1 MSNTTLK
8 KKRQKK
14 STKSS
19 KTSSSRS
26 KLVYEV
32 ETVKK
37 GRKYSFQ
44 VIEHFK
50 DNTKVVNTFDIKGQ
64 AKEFADFHNKKQVWL
79 VNGGIPNFLCLT

>member
-37 GRKYSFQ
+37 GRKYRFQ
-44 VIEHFK
+44 VLEHFK
-50 DNTKVVNTFDIKGQ
+50 NDTKVVNTFDVKGQ

-79 VNGGIPNFLCLT
+79 VNGGIPNFLCIT

>member
-1 MSNTTLK
+1 MSNITLK

-37 GRKYSFQ
+37 GRKYSWQ
-44 VIEHFK
+44 VLEHYK
-50 DNTKVVNTFDIKGQ
+50 SNTTIVHHFDIKDK
-64 AKEFADFHNKKQVWL
+64 AKEFAEFHNKNQVWL
-79 VNGGIPNFLCLT
+79 VNGGIPKLLLD